1 MVCLPIRYADDF
13 VVLVQGSREQA
24 EAEKDALAEH
34 LRSTLGLE
42 LSAEKTRITPIQE
55 GFDFLGH
62 CVRLKWDRYRG
73 SYTSLEIPKEK
84 TQRLRLKIKRLTR
97 RGSTGQ
103 SLASMLRRLNSVLR
117 RWAYFY
123 RHCYG
128 AKRVFSPL
136 DWYTGERIYRWLR
149 KKHLKTGAKKLL
161 ARYRRRSPWSRRK
174 IWSENGAHQFTAA
187 SLTVERYRLA
197 WMSLPD
203 FAKTLGEPDA

>member
-1 MVCLPIRYADDF
+1 
-13 VVLVQGSREQA
+13 
-24 EAEKDALAEH
+24 
-34 LRSTLGLE
+34 
-42 LSAEKTRITPIQE
+42 
-55 GFDFLGH
+55 
-62 CVRLKWDRYRG
+62 
-73 SYTSLEIPKEK
+73 
-84 TQRLRLKIKRLTR
+84 
-97 RGSTGQ
+97 
-103 SLASMLRRLNSVLR
+103 MLRRLNSVLR
-117 RWAYFY
+117 GWAYFY

-128 AKRVFSPL
+128 AKRVFSAL

-149 KKHLKTGAKKLL
+149 KKHPKTGAKKLL